1 MAEAML
7 YDGIARIERKN
18 GIIKIEL
25 ILNVR
30 IIFLY
35 RARELLVFA
44 LLN

>member
-1 MAEAML
+1 MAEAIL
-7 YDGIARIERKN
+7 YDGIAIIEKN

-25 ILNVR
+25 ILNAR